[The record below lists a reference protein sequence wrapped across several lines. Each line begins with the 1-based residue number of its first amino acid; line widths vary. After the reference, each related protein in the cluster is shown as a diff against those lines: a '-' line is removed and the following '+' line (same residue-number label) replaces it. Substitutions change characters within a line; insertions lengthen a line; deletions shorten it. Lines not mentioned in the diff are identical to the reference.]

1 LRFETGDLRIGGME
15 KKAERCKVND
25 AGFRTKQAKGSVKEL
40 KLRADF
46 KGGGKDS

>member
-15 KKAERCKVND
+15 RKAERCKVND